1 MSHRIVLIGAGSAQ
15 FGLGSMTD
23 IFNSEALRGSTVVLC
38 DINAEALAQVEK
50 LGREYLADK
59 NLPYTIEATTSREAA
74 LRGADFVVISIEVGR
89 RFELWEQDWR
99 IPQQFGIRQVYGEN
113 GGPGGL
119 FHAMRIIPPILD
131 ICADVMRFCPEA
143 YVFNFSNPMSRI
155 CTTVGRQFPSLRLIG
170 LCHEIAS
177 LEAHLPKMLGMAF
190 GDLALVAGGLNHFS
204 FLLEARERA
213 TGRDL
218 YPDILAK
225 APAHFAGMPERA
237 LFQMLLATFE
247 RLPITTDSHFGE
259 YIAWAWDVV
268 DHKGILDFYAAYQRY
283 CAKRA
288 VEMGKPS
295 GERVIPMIECL
306 ATGRRGE
313 ELAVN
318 VMNAGCIAELPR
330 DIAVEVP
337 AAVDGQG
344 VHPRALPAA
353 PKGIA
358 GLWRNQAAVHDLC
371 AEAIL
376 RKSKRLALQALLV
389 DPVVHSARAAE
400 QTLEVILER
409 QKDYL
414 GYLA

>member
-1 MSHRIVLIGAGSAQ
+1 MSKRIVLIGAGSAQ

-23 IFNSEALRGSTVVLC
+23 IFDSEPLRGSTVVLC
-38 DINAEALAQVEK
+38 DINAEALAHVEK
-50 LGREYLADK
+50 LGREYLAGR
-59 NLPYTIEATTSREAA
+59 NAPYTIEATTSRETA

-89 RFELWEQDWR
+89 RFDLWEQDWR

-119 FHAMRIIPPILD
+119 FHAMRIVPPILD
-131 ICADVMRFCPEA
+131 ICADVLRLCPEA

-155 CTTVGRQFPSLRLIG
+155 CTTVGRRFPSLRLIG

-190 GDLALVAGGLNHFS
+190 GDMALVAGGLNHFA

-225 APAHFAGMPERA
+225 APAHFAGMPERG
-237 LFQMLLATFE
+237 LFRMLMETFE
-247 RLPITTDSHFGE
+247 RLPITTDSHLGE

-268 DHKGILDFYAAYQRY
+268 DHKGILDFYSAYRQY

-288 VEMGKPS
+288 VAIGKPS

-318 VMNAGCIAELPR
+318 VMNAGYIAELPR

-337 AAVDGQG
+337 AAVDGRG

-376 RKSKRLALQALLV
+376 KKSKRLALQALLV
-389 DPVVHSARAAE
+389 DPVVHSVRAAE